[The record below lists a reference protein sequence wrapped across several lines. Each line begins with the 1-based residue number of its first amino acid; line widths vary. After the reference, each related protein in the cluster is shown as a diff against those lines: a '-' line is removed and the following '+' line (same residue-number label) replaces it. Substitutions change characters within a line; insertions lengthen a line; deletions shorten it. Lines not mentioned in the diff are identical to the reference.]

1 MGHELL
7 ILSKEMLRC
16 LIICL
21 NGKVGIRDSER
32 AKGLIEGLLREKGIG
47 YDYSVMSKFAI
58 AIYVLHPSFG
68 LKAAVFALQLFV
80 DNVVD
85 GMNIVCQSPKPIL
98 LATGETNIP
107 YDWAYAENLST
118 EPAEVASSSSA
129 PSSRLDPSSSMN
141 ILNYIVFRRLI
152 LRIWV
157 KLRAC
162 LIGGSEVHTLTETVK
177 QWLDEENDTD
187 KAIPLPNVTST
198 ILAMA
203 IEYCKKHAGPEPE
216 DCVAKDALKEW
227 DAKFANVDQTVMFDL
242 LLIILYLFSAAN
254 YMDIKRL
261 LDLFCQS
268 AANMIKNKT
277 VEEVRQIFNIEN
289 NFTEEEECT
298 LRDEHK

>member
-1 MGHELL
+1 MGQELL
-7 ILSKEMLRC
+7 ILSEEMLRC
-16 LIICL
+16 SIICL
-21 NGKVGIRDSER
+21 NGEVGIRGSER
-32 AKGLIEGLLREKGIG
+32 AKGLIEGLLKQKGIG
-47 YDYSVMSKFAI
+47 Q
-58 AIYVLHPSFG
+58 YVLHPSFG

-98 LATGETNIP
+98 LATAEMNIP
-107 YDWAYAENLST
+107 YDWGT

-129 PSSRLDPSSSMN
+129 LSSRSDPSSSTSRLGFSKWN
-141 ILNYIVFRRLI
+141 ILNYTVFRWLI

-162 LIGGSEVHTLTETVK
+162 LIGGSEVHILIETVK

-187 KAIPLPNVTST
+187 KAIPLPNVTPT

-216 DCVAKDALKEW
+216 DCVAKDARKEW

-242 LLIILYLFSAAN
+242 LLATN
-254 YMDIKRL
+254 YMGIKGL
-261 LDLFCQS
+261 LDLFCES
-268 AANMIKNKT
+268 GVDMIKDKT
-277 VEEVRQIFNIEN
+277 VEEV
-289 NFTEEEECT
+289 
-298 LRDEHK
+298 